1 MAVDGELKQ
10 RISQDLHDMESMVQ
24 ATLAFMR
31 GGDSAEPIQPLD
43 VTALLESLQAD
54 AEEVGAHVSIEGSV
68 FKLDL
73 CTSPT
78 PLSTSPPCKLLRRT
92 PVRSSR
98 Y

>member
-1 MAVDGELKQ
+1 MFGNEEGERANGNGTDHHK
-10 RISQDLHDMESMVQ
+10 SE
-24 ATLAFMR
+24 
-31 GGDSAEPIQPLD
+31 GGVPGSCQPLD

-68 FKLDL
+68 VKLDL